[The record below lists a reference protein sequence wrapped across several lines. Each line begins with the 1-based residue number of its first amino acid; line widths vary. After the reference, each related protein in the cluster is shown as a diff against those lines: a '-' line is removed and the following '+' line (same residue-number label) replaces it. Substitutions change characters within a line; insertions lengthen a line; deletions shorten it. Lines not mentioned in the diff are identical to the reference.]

1 VTSNRTAP
9 QLQPRVS
16 GKTDNPVTS
25 PEAADVLTRSL
36 AVSDHV
42 DNRRAAAEGRTYAGD
57 PRHRAGPEACEPL
70 TAWQPGRSVSRLGR
84 ATKVLLVRLGEC

>member
-1 VTSNRTAP
+1 MRGRYSVPSGGSVTSNRTAP

-36 AVSDHV
+36 PVSDHV
-42 DNRRAAAEGRTYAGD
+42 DTGVLPRRVGLTRPIHGSRPIPKRVNRLRRGSPAAR
-57 PRHRAGPEACEPL
+57 
-70 TAWQPGRSVSRLGR
+70 
-84 ATKVLLVRLGEC
+84 